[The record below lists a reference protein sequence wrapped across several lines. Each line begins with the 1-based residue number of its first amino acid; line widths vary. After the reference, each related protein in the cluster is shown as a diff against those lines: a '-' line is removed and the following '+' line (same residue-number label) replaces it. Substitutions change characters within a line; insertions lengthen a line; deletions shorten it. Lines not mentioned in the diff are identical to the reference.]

1 MLDDITLDAVYK
13 TRRRKGAHFPGH
25 YYPHSIHSLLNYL
38 RDYGP
43 IPCVRPFLNMSA
55 SRPNDFKDKEYQ
67 LVA

>member
-43 IPCVRPFLNMSA
+43 IPCVRPFL
-55 SRPNDFKDKEYQ
+55 
-67 LVA
+67 